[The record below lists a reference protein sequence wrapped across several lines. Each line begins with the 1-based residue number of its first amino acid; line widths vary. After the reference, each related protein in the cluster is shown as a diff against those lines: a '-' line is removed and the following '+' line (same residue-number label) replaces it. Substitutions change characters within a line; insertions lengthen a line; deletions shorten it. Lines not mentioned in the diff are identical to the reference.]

1 MEHYSI
7 KGMSCAA
14 CSARVE
20 KAVSGVAGVTECSV
34 NLLTNSMTV
43 EGTADSKAIEKAVCN
58 AGYGIKKKGAEKSES
73 DESDSDGEIKQ
84 LKKRLIWSVVFLVI
98 LMYFSMGHM
107 MWGFP
112 LPSWF
117 DGNHIA
123 MGLVQLILAGIIMV
137 INQKF
142 FISGFKALA
151 NRAPNMDT
159 LVALGSAASYIW
171 SVYALFAMSGAQV
184 SGDMQAVMKYM
195 DEFYFESAG
204 MILTLITVGKMLEAR
219 SKGKTTDALRALM
232 NLAPQSAVLFRDGK
246 EIKVPIGEVKKDD
259 IFVVRPGES
268 IPVDGV
274 ITEGSTAVNE
284 SALTGESI
292 PRDAAAGDTAVSGFI
307 NLTGT
312 VEIEAAATFEDST
325 VSSILKLIEE
335 NTDKKSHAEK
345 FITKFAKYYTPAVVL
360 GAVLIAAIT
369 PFVTDL
375 NLSESITR
383 ALSFLVVSCPCALL
397 ISVPVAFFGGIGA
410 AAKHGVLIQGSNM
423 IEALAKADKAMFDKT
438 GTLTDGTFHV
448 SRIHSEHLS
457 ENELLKLAAYAEY
470 NSTHPI
476 SVFIKKESGIE
487 IDAGRISSSEEMSG
501 YGVCTVIDGKRV
513 LVGNQKL
520 MKKESITCAAVETGC
535 VLHVAS
541 DGVYEGYIVISD
553 RIRPEAPKAI
563 RKLHEIGVSKTV
575 MLTGDTES
583 AAEKVA
589 KAAGIDE
596 FKANLLPNDKS
607 AEVEKALS
615 GNPLIFVGDGINDAP
630 SIARADIGVSMGG
643 LGSDA
648 AISASDVVLMN
659 DRLESLP
666 KTILLSRK
674 TIRIAKENIVLSLF
688 VKFAVMILCGF
699 FGADLWYAIFA
710 DVGVCILA
718 VLNALRTLKLKF

>member
-1 MEHYSI
+1 MKKEIAKLCVSFALLMGGI
-7 KGMSCAA
+7 ATSGTVSLILCIAAFLLCGAEVVINAVKNILSGEFLDECFLMSLASVAA
-14 CSARVE
+14 FLTGQYTE
-20 KAVSGVAGVTECSV
+20 AVAIMLFYGVGELFCDHATERSRDSV
-34 NLLTNSMTV
+34 AHLMDLKT
-43 EGTADSKAIEKAVCN
+43 EEA
-58 AGYGIKKKGAEKSES
+58 YIKK
-73 DESDSDGEIKQ
+73 DGSVIK
-84 LKKRLIWSVVFLVI
+84 VD
-98 LMYFSMGHM
+98 
-107 MWGFP
+107 
-112 LPSWF
+112 PS
-117 DGNHIA
+117 
-123 MGLVQLILAGIIMV
+123 
-137 INQKF
+137 
-142 FISGFKALA
+142 
-151 NRAPNMDT
+151 
-159 LVALGSAASYIW
+159 
-171 SVYALFAMSGAQV
+171 
-184 SGDMQAVMKYM
+184 
-195 DEFYFESAG
+195 
-204 MILTLITVGKMLEAR
+204 
-219 SKGKTTDALRALM
+219 
-232 NLAPQSAVLFRDGK
+232 
-246 EIKVPIGEVKKDD
+246 EIKVGDT
-259 IFVVRPGES
+259 VVVSAGQKV
-268 IPVDGV
+268 PVDGKM
-274 ITEGSTAVNE
+274 ISGST
-284 SALTGESI
+284 SFDTSSLTGESI

-335 NTDKKSHAEK
+335 STDKKSHAEK
-345 FITKFAKYYTPAVVL
+345 FITKFARYYTPAVVL
-360 GAVLIAAIT
+360 GAVLIAAIM

-375 NLSESITR
+375 NLSENITR

-501 YGVCTVIDGKRV
+501 YGVCTAIDGKRV

>member
-1 MEHYSI
+1 MNKEIAKLCVSFALLMGGI
-7 KGMSCAA
+7 ATSGTVSLILCIAAFLLCGAEVVINAVKNILSGEFLDECFLMSLASVAA
-14 CSARVE
+14 FLTGQYPE
-20 KAVSGVAGVTECSV
+20 AVAIMLFYGVGELFCDHATERSRDSV
-34 NLLTNSMTV
+34 AHLMDLKT
-43 EGTADSKAIEKAVCN
+43 EEA
-58 AGYGIKKKGAEKSES
+58 YIKK
-73 DESDSDGEIKQ
+73 DGSVIK
-84 LKKRLIWSVVFLVI
+84 VD
-98 LMYFSMGHM
+98 
-107 MWGFP
+107 
-112 LPSWF
+112 PS
-117 DGNHIA
+117 
-123 MGLVQLILAGIIMV
+123 
-137 INQKF
+137 
-142 FISGFKALA
+142 
-151 NRAPNMDT
+151 
-159 LVALGSAASYIW
+159 
-171 SVYALFAMSGAQV
+171 
-184 SGDMQAVMKYM
+184 
-195 DEFYFESAG
+195 
-204 MILTLITVGKMLEAR
+204 
-219 SKGKTTDALRALM
+219 
-232 NLAPQSAVLFRDGK
+232 
-246 EIKVPIGEVKKDD
+246 EIKVGDT
-259 IFVVRPGES
+259 VVVSAGQKV
-268 IPVDGV
+268 PVDGK
-274 ITEGSTAVNE
+274 IISGST
-284 SALTGESI
+284 SFDTSSLTGESI

-335 NTDKKSHAEK
+335 SADKKSHAEK

-487 IDAGRISSSEEMSG
+487 IDAGRISSSEDMSG

>member
-1 MEHYSI
+1 MKKEMAKLCVSFALLMGGI
-7 KGMSCAA
+7 ATSGTVSLILCIAAFLLCGAEVVINAVKNILSGEFLDECFLMSLASVAA
-14 CSARVE
+14 FLTGQYPE
-20 KAVSGVAGVTECSV
+20 AVAIMLFYGVGELFCDHATERSRDSV
-34 NLLTNSMTV
+34 AHLMDLKT
-43 EGTADSKAIEKAVCN
+43 EEA
-58 AGYGIKKKGAEKSES
+58 YIKK
-73 DESDSDGEIKQ
+73 DGSVIK
-84 LKKRLIWSVVFLVI
+84 VD
-98 LMYFSMGHM
+98 
-107 MWGFP
+107 
-112 LPSWF
+112 PS
-117 DGNHIA
+117 
-123 MGLVQLILAGIIMV
+123 
-137 INQKF
+137 
-142 FISGFKALA
+142 
-151 NRAPNMDT
+151 
-159 LVALGSAASYIW
+159 
-171 SVYALFAMSGAQV
+171 
-184 SGDMQAVMKYM
+184 
-195 DEFYFESAG
+195 
-204 MILTLITVGKMLEAR
+204 
-219 SKGKTTDALRALM
+219 
-232 NLAPQSAVLFRDGK
+232 
-246 EIKVPIGEVKKDD
+246 EIKVGDT
-259 IFVVRPGES
+259 VVVSAGQKV
-268 IPVDGV
+268 PVDGK
-274 ITEGSTAVNE
+274 IISGST
-284 SALTGESI
+284 SFDTSSLTGESI

-335 NTDKKSHAEK
+335 SADKKSHAEK

-369 PFVTDL
+369 PFVTEL

-487 IDAGRISSSEEMSG
+487 INAGRISSSEEMSG

>member
-1 MEHYSI
+1 MKKEIAKLCVSFALLAGGMATSGTVSLILCIAAFLLCGAEVVINAVKNILSGEFLDECFLMSLASVAAFLTGQYS
-7 KGMSCAA
+7 
-14 CSARVE
+14 E
-20 KAVSGVAGVTECSV
+20 AVAIMLFYGVGELFCDHATERSRDSV
-34 NLLTNSMTV
+34 AHLMDLKT
-43 EGTADSKAIEKAVCN
+43 EEA
-58 AGYGIKKKGAEKSES
+58 YIKK
-73 DESDSDGEIKQ
+73 DGSVIK
-84 LKKRLIWSVVFLVI
+84 VD
-98 LMYFSMGHM
+98 
-107 MWGFP
+107 
-112 LPSWF
+112 PS
-117 DGNHIA
+117 
-123 MGLVQLILAGIIMV
+123 
-137 INQKF
+137 
-142 FISGFKALA
+142 
-151 NRAPNMDT
+151 
-159 LVALGSAASYIW
+159 
-171 SVYALFAMSGAQV
+171 
-184 SGDMQAVMKYM
+184 
-195 DEFYFESAG
+195 
-204 MILTLITVGKMLEAR
+204 
-219 SKGKTTDALRALM
+219 
-232 NLAPQSAVLFRDGK
+232 
-246 EIKVPIGEVKKDD
+246 EIKVGDT
-259 IFVVRPGES
+259 VVVSAGQKV
-268 IPVDGV
+268 PVDGK
-274 ITEGSTAVNE
+274 IISGST
-284 SALTGESI
+284 SFDTSSLTGESI

-312 VEIEAAATFEDST
+312 VEIEASATFEDST

-335 NTDKKSHAEK
+335 SADKKSHAEK

-375 NLSESITR
+375 PLSESITR

-438 GTLTDGTFHV
+438 GTLTDGTFRV

-476 SVFIKKESGIE
+476 SVFIKKESGIQ

-520 MKKESITCAAVETGC
+520 MKKEGITCAAVETGC

-659 DRLESLP
+659 DRLESLS

>member
-1 MEHYSI
+1 MKKEIAKLCVSFALLMGGI
-7 KGMSCAA
+7 ATSGTVSLILCIAAFLLCGAEVVINAVKNILSGEFLDECFLMSLASVAA
-14 CSARVE
+14 FLTGQYPE
-20 KAVSGVAGVTECSV
+20 AVAIMLFYGVGELFCDHATERSRDSV
-34 NLLTNSMTV
+34 AHLMDLKT
-43 EGTADSKAIEKAVCN
+43 EEA
-58 AGYGIKKKGAEKSES
+58 YIKK
-73 DESDSDGEIKQ
+73 DGSVIK
-84 LKKRLIWSVVFLVI
+84 VD
-98 LMYFSMGHM
+98 
-107 MWGFP
+107 
-112 LPSWF
+112 PS
-117 DGNHIA
+117 
-123 MGLVQLILAGIIMV
+123 
-137 INQKF
+137 
-142 FISGFKALA
+142 
-151 NRAPNMDT
+151 
-159 LVALGSAASYIW
+159 
-171 SVYALFAMSGAQV
+171 
-184 SGDMQAVMKYM
+184 
-195 DEFYFESAG
+195 
-204 MILTLITVGKMLEAR
+204 
-219 SKGKTTDALRALM
+219 
-232 NLAPQSAVLFRDGK
+232 
-246 EIKVPIGEVKKDD
+246 EIKVGDT
-259 IFVVRPGES
+259 VVVSAGQKV
-268 IPVDGV
+268 PVDGK
-274 ITEGSTAVNE
+274 IISGST
-284 SALTGESI
+284 SFDTSSLTGESI

-335 NTDKKSHAEK
+335 STDKKSHAEK

-487 IDAGRISSSEEMSG
+487 IDAGRISSSEEKSG

>member
-1 MEHYSI
+1 MKKKIAKLCVSFALLMGGIATSGTVSLILCIAAFLLCGAEVVINAVKNILS
-7 KGMSCAA
+7 GEFLDECFLMSLASVAA
-14 CSARVE
+14 FLTGQYPE
-20 KAVSGVAGVTECSV
+20 AVAIMLFYGVGELFCDHATERSRDLV
-34 NLLTNSMTV
+34 AHLMDLKT
-43 EGTADSKAIEKAVCN
+43 EEA
-58 AGYGIKKKGAEKSES
+58 YIKK
-73 DESDSDGEIKQ
+73 DGSVIK
-84 LKKRLIWSVVFLVI
+84 VD
-98 LMYFSMGHM
+98 
-107 MWGFP
+107 
-112 LPSWF
+112 PS
-117 DGNHIA
+117 
-123 MGLVQLILAGIIMV
+123 
-137 INQKF
+137 
-142 FISGFKALA
+142 
-151 NRAPNMDT
+151 
-159 LVALGSAASYIW
+159 
-171 SVYALFAMSGAQV
+171 
-184 SGDMQAVMKYM
+184 
-195 DEFYFESAG
+195 
-204 MILTLITVGKMLEAR
+204 
-219 SKGKTTDALRALM
+219 
-232 NLAPQSAVLFRDGK
+232 
-246 EIKVPIGEVKKDD
+246 EIKVGDT
-259 IFVVRPGES
+259 VVVSAGQKV
-268 IPVDGV
+268 PVDGK
-274 ITEGSTAVNE
+274 IISGST
-284 SALTGESI
+284 SFDTSSLTGESI

-335 NTDKKSHAEK
+335 SADKKSHAEK

-369 PFVTDL
+369 PFVTDI

>member
-1 MEHYSI
+1 MKKEIAKLCVSFALLMGGI
-7 KGMSCAA
+7 ATSGTVSLILCIAAFLLCGAEVVINAVKNILSGEFLDECFLMSLASVAA
-14 CSARVE
+14 FLTGQYTE
-20 KAVSGVAGVTECSV
+20 AVAIMLFYGVGELFCDHATERSRDSV
-34 NLLTNSMTV
+34 AHLMDLKT
-43 EGTADSKAIEKAVCN
+43 EEA
-58 AGYGIKKKGAEKSES
+58 YIKK
-73 DESDSDGEIKQ
+73 DGSVIK
-84 LKKRLIWSVVFLVI
+84 VD
-98 LMYFSMGHM
+98 
-107 MWGFP
+107 
-112 LPSWF
+112 PS
-117 DGNHIA
+117 
-123 MGLVQLILAGIIMV
+123 
-137 INQKF
+137 
-142 FISGFKALA
+142 
-151 NRAPNMDT
+151 
-159 LVALGSAASYIW
+159 
-171 SVYALFAMSGAQV
+171 
-184 SGDMQAVMKYM
+184 
-195 DEFYFESAG
+195 
-204 MILTLITVGKMLEAR
+204 
-219 SKGKTTDALRALM
+219 
-232 NLAPQSAVLFRDGK
+232 
-246 EIKVPIGEVKKDD
+246 EIKVGDT
-259 IFVVRPGES
+259 VVVSAGQKV
-268 IPVDGV
+268 PVDGK
-274 ITEGSTAVNE
+274 IISGST
-284 SALTGESI
+284 SFDTSSLTGESI

-335 NTDKKSHAEK
+335 STDKKSHAEK

-487 IDAGRISSSEEMSG
+487 IDAGRISSSEEKSG

-674 TIRIAKENIVLSLF
+674 TICIAKENIVLSLF

>member
-1 MEHYSI
+1 MKKEIAKLCVSFALLMGGI
-7 KGMSCAA
+7 ATSGTVSLILCIAAFLLCGAEVVINAVKNILSGEFLDECFLMSLASVAA
-14 CSARVE
+14 FLTGQYPE
-20 KAVSGVAGVTECSV
+20 AVAIMLFYGVGELFCDHATERSRDSV
-34 NLLTNSMTV
+34 AHLMDLKT
-43 EGTADSKAIEKAVCN
+43 EEA
-58 AGYGIKKKGAEKSES
+58 YIKK
-73 DESDSDGEIKQ
+73 DGSVIK
-84 LKKRLIWSVVFLVI
+84 VD
-98 LMYFSMGHM
+98 
-107 MWGFP
+107 
-112 LPSWF
+112 PS
-117 DGNHIA
+117 
-123 MGLVQLILAGIIMV
+123 
-137 INQKF
+137 
-142 FISGFKALA
+142 
-151 NRAPNMDT
+151 
-159 LVALGSAASYIW
+159 
-171 SVYALFAMSGAQV
+171 
-184 SGDMQAVMKYM
+184 
-195 DEFYFESAG
+195 
-204 MILTLITVGKMLEAR
+204 
-219 SKGKTTDALRALM
+219 
-232 NLAPQSAVLFRDGK
+232 
-246 EIKVPIGEVKKDD
+246 EIKVGDT
-259 IFVVRPGES
+259 VVVSAGQKV
-268 IPVDGV
+268 PVDGK
-274 ITEGSTAVNE
+274 IISGST
-284 SALTGESI
+284 SFDTSSLTGESI

-335 NTDKKSHAEK
+335 STDKKSHAEK

-487 IDAGRISSSEEMSG
+487 IDAGRISSSEEKSG

-615 GNPLIFVGDGINDAP
+615 GSPLIFVGDGINDAP

>member
-1 MEHYSI
+1 MKKEIAKLCVSFALLMGGI
-7 KGMSCAA
+7 ATSGTVSLILCIAAFLLCGAEVVINALKNILSGEFLDECFLMSLASVAA
-14 CSARVE
+14 FLTGQYPE
-20 KAVSGVAGVTECSV
+20 AVAIMLFYGVGELFCDHATERSRDSV
-34 NLLTNSMTV
+34 AHLMDLKT
-43 EGTADSKAIEKAVCN
+43 EEA
-58 AGYGIKKKGAEKSES
+58 YIKK
-73 DESDSDGEIKQ
+73 DGSVIK
-84 LKKRLIWSVVFLVI
+84 VD
-98 LMYFSMGHM
+98 
-107 MWGFP
+107 
-112 LPSWF
+112 PS
-117 DGNHIA
+117 
-123 MGLVQLILAGIIMV
+123 
-137 INQKF
+137 
-142 FISGFKALA
+142 
-151 NRAPNMDT
+151 
-159 LVALGSAASYIW
+159 
-171 SVYALFAMSGAQV
+171 
-184 SGDMQAVMKYM
+184 
-195 DEFYFESAG
+195 
-204 MILTLITVGKMLEAR
+204 
-219 SKGKTTDALRALM
+219 
-232 NLAPQSAVLFRDGK
+232 
-246 EIKVPIGEVKKDD
+246 EIKVGDT
-259 IFVVRPGES
+259 VVVSAGQKV
-268 IPVDGV
+268 PVDGK
-274 ITEGSTAVNE
+274 IISGST
-284 SALTGESI
+284 SFDTSSLTGESI

-335 NTDKKSHAEK
+335 STDKKSHAEK

-487 IDAGRISSSEEMSG
+487 IDAGRISSSEEKSG

-674 TIRIAKENIVLSLF
+674 TICIAKENIVLSLF

>member
-1 MEHYSI
+1 MKKKIAKLCVSFALLMGGIATSGTVSLILCIAAFLLCGAEVVINAVKNILS
-7 KGMSCAA
+7 GEFLDECFLMSLASVAA
-14 CSARVE
+14 FLTGQYPE
-20 KAVSGVAGVTECSV
+20 AVAIMLFYGVGELFCDHATERSRDSV
-34 NLLTNSMTV
+34 AHLMDLKT
-43 EGTADSKAIEKAVCN
+43 EEA
-58 AGYGIKKKGAEKSES
+58 YIKK
-73 DESDSDGEIKQ
+73 DGSVIK
-84 LKKRLIWSVVFLVI
+84 VD
-98 LMYFSMGHM
+98 
-107 MWGFP
+107 
-112 LPSWF
+112 PS
-117 DGNHIA
+117 
-123 MGLVQLILAGIIMV
+123 
-137 INQKF
+137 
-142 FISGFKALA
+142 
-151 NRAPNMDT
+151 
-159 LVALGSAASYIW
+159 
-171 SVYALFAMSGAQV
+171 
-184 SGDMQAVMKYM
+184 
-195 DEFYFESAG
+195 
-204 MILTLITVGKMLEAR
+204 
-219 SKGKTTDALRALM
+219 
-232 NLAPQSAVLFRDGK
+232 
-246 EIKVPIGEVKKDD
+246 EIKVGDT
-259 IFVVRPGES
+259 VVVSAGQKV
-268 IPVDGV
+268 PVDGK
-274 ITEGSTAVNE
+274 IISGNTSFDT
-284 SALTGESI
+284 SSLTGESI

-335 NTDKKSHAEK
+335 SADKKSHAEK

>member
-1 MEHYSI
+1 MKKEIAKLCVSFALLMGGI
-7 KGMSCAA
+7 ATSGTVSLILCIAAFLLCGAEVVINALKNILSGEFLDECFLMSLASVAA
-14 CSARVE
+14 FLTGQYTE
-20 KAVSGVAGVTECSV
+20 AVAIMLFYGVGELFCDHATERSRDSV
-34 NLLTNSMTV
+34 AHLMDLKT
-43 EGTADSKAIEKAVCN
+43 EEA
-58 AGYGIKKKGAEKSES
+58 YIKK
-73 DESDSDGEIKQ
+73 DGSVIK
-84 LKKRLIWSVVFLVI
+84 VD
-98 LMYFSMGHM
+98 
-107 MWGFP
+107 
-112 LPSWF
+112 PS
-117 DGNHIA
+117 
-123 MGLVQLILAGIIMV
+123 
-137 INQKF
+137 
-142 FISGFKALA
+142 
-151 NRAPNMDT
+151 
-159 LVALGSAASYIW
+159 
-171 SVYALFAMSGAQV
+171 
-184 SGDMQAVMKYM
+184 
-195 DEFYFESAG
+195 
-204 MILTLITVGKMLEAR
+204 
-219 SKGKTTDALRALM
+219 
-232 NLAPQSAVLFRDGK
+232 
-246 EIKVPIGEVKKDD
+246 EIKVGDT
-259 IFVVRPGES
+259 VVVSAGQKV
-268 IPVDGV
+268 PVDGK
-274 ITEGSTAVNE
+274 IISGST
-284 SALTGESI
+284 SFDTSSLTGESI

-307 NLTGT
+307 NLTGP

-335 NTDKKSHAEK
+335 STDKKSHAEK

-476 SVFIKKESGIE
+476 SIFIKKESGIE
-487 IDAGRISSSEEMSG
+487 IDAGRISSSEEKSG

>member
-1 MEHYSI
+1 MKKEIAKLCVSFALLMGGI
-7 KGMSCAA
+7 ATSGTVSLILCIAAFLLCGAEVVINAVKNILSGEFLDECFLMSLASVAA
-14 CSARVE
+14 FLTGQYPE
-20 KAVSGVAGVTECSV
+20 AVAIMLFYGVGELFCDHATERSRDSV
-34 NLLTNSMTV
+34 AHLMDLKT
-43 EGTADSKAIEKAVCN
+43 EEA
-58 AGYGIKKKGAEKSES
+58 YIKK
-73 DESDSDGEIKQ
+73 DGSVIK
-84 LKKRLIWSVVFLVI
+84 VD
-98 LMYFSMGHM
+98 
-107 MWGFP
+107 
-112 LPSWF
+112 PS
-117 DGNHIA
+117 
-123 MGLVQLILAGIIMV
+123 
-137 INQKF
+137 
-142 FISGFKALA
+142 
-151 NRAPNMDT
+151 
-159 LVALGSAASYIW
+159 
-171 SVYALFAMSGAQV
+171 
-184 SGDMQAVMKYM
+184 
-195 DEFYFESAG
+195 
-204 MILTLITVGKMLEAR
+204 
-219 SKGKTTDALRALM
+219 
-232 NLAPQSAVLFRDGK
+232 
-246 EIKVPIGEVKKDD
+246 EIKVGDT
-259 IFVVRPGES
+259 VVVSAGQKV
-268 IPVDGV
+268 PVDGK
-274 ITEGSTAVNE
+274 IISGST
-284 SALTGESI
+284 SFDTSSLTGESI

>member
-1 MEHYSI
+1 MKKEIAKLCVSFALLMGGI
-7 KGMSCAA
+7 ATSGTVSLILCIAAFLLCGAEVVINAVKNILSGEFLDECFLMSLASVAA
-14 CSARVE
+14 FLTGQYTE
-20 KAVSGVAGVTECSV
+20 AVAIMLFYGVGELFCDHATERSRDSV
-34 NLLTNSMTV
+34 AHLMDLKT
-43 EGTADSKAIEKAVCN
+43 EEA
-58 AGYGIKKKGAEKSES
+58 YIKK
-73 DESDSDGEIKQ
+73 DGSVIK
-84 LKKRLIWSVVFLVI
+84 VD
-98 LMYFSMGHM
+98 
-107 MWGFP
+107 
-112 LPSWF
+112 PS
-117 DGNHIA
+117 
-123 MGLVQLILAGIIMV
+123 
-137 INQKF
+137 
-142 FISGFKALA
+142 
-151 NRAPNMDT
+151 
-159 LVALGSAASYIW
+159 
-171 SVYALFAMSGAQV
+171 
-184 SGDMQAVMKYM
+184 
-195 DEFYFESAG
+195 
-204 MILTLITVGKMLEAR
+204 
-219 SKGKTTDALRALM
+219 
-232 NLAPQSAVLFRDGK
+232 
-246 EIKVPIGEVKKDD
+246 EIKVGDT
-259 IFVVRPGES
+259 VVVSAGQKV
-268 IPVDGV
+268 PVDGK
-274 ITEGSTAVNE
+274 IISGST
-284 SALTGESI
+284 SFDTSSLTGESI

-335 NTDKKSHAEK
+335 STDKKSHAEK

-718 VLNALRTLKLKF
+718 VLNALRTLKFKF

>member
-1 MEHYSI
+1 MKKEIAKLCVSFALLMGGI
-7 KGMSCAA
+7 ATSGTVSLILCIAAFLLCGAEVVINAVKNILSGEFLDECFLMSLASVAA
-14 CSARVE
+14 FLTGQYTE
-20 KAVSGVAGVTECSV
+20 AVAIMLFYGVGELFCDHATERSRDSV
-34 NLLTNSMTV
+34 AHLMDLKT
-43 EGTADSKAIEKAVCN
+43 EEA
-58 AGYGIKKKGAEKSES
+58 YIKK
-73 DESDSDGEIKQ
+73 DGSVIK
-84 LKKRLIWSVVFLVI
+84 VD
-98 LMYFSMGHM
+98 
-107 MWGFP
+107 
-112 LPSWF
+112 PS
-117 DGNHIA
+117 
-123 MGLVQLILAGIIMV
+123 
-137 INQKF
+137 
-142 FISGFKALA
+142 
-151 NRAPNMDT
+151 
-159 LVALGSAASYIW
+159 
-171 SVYALFAMSGAQV
+171 
-184 SGDMQAVMKYM
+184 
-195 DEFYFESAG
+195 
-204 MILTLITVGKMLEAR
+204 
-219 SKGKTTDALRALM
+219 
-232 NLAPQSAVLFRDGK
+232 
-246 EIKVPIGEVKKDD
+246 EIKVGDT
-259 IFVVRPGES
+259 VVVSAGQKV
-268 IPVDGV
+268 PVDGK
-274 ITEGSTAVNE
+274 IISGST
-284 SALTGESI
+284 SFDTSSLTGESI

-335 NTDKKSHAEK
+335 STDKKSHAEK

-583 AAEKVA
+583 AAEKVV

>member
-1 MEHYSI
+1 MKKEIAKLCVSFALLMGGI
-7 KGMSCAA
+7 ATSGTVSLILCIAAFLLCGAEVVINAVKNILSGEFLDECFLMSLASVAA
-14 CSARVE
+14 FLTGQYTE
-20 KAVSGVAGVTECSV
+20 AVAIMLFYGVGELFCDHATERSRDSV
-34 NLLTNSMTV
+34 AHLMDLKT
-43 EGTADSKAIEKAVCN
+43 EEA
-58 AGYGIKKKGAEKSES
+58 YIKK
-73 DESDSDGEIKQ
+73 DGSVIK
-84 LKKRLIWSVVFLVI
+84 VD
-98 LMYFSMGHM
+98 
-107 MWGFP
+107 
-112 LPSWF
+112 PS
-117 DGNHIA
+117 
-123 MGLVQLILAGIIMV
+123 
-137 INQKF
+137 
-142 FISGFKALA
+142 
-151 NRAPNMDT
+151 
-159 LVALGSAASYIW
+159 
-171 SVYALFAMSGAQV
+171 
-184 SGDMQAVMKYM
+184 
-195 DEFYFESAG
+195 
-204 MILTLITVGKMLEAR
+204 
-219 SKGKTTDALRALM
+219 
-232 NLAPQSAVLFRDGK
+232 
-246 EIKVPIGEVKKDD
+246 EIKVGDT
-259 IFVVRPGES
+259 VVVSAGQKV
-268 IPVDGV
+268 PVDGK
-274 ITEGSTAVNE
+274 IISGST
-284 SALTGESI
+284 SFDTSSLTGESI

-335 NTDKKSHAEK
+335 STDKKSHAEK

-487 IDAGRISSSEEMSG
+487 IDAGRISSSEEKSG

>member
-1 MEHYSI
+1 MKKEIAKLCVSFALLMGGI
-7 KGMSCAA
+7 ATSGTVSLILCIAAFLLCGAEVVINALKNILSGEFLDECFLMSLASVAA
-14 CSARVE
+14 FLTGQYPE
-20 KAVSGVAGVTECSV
+20 AVAIMLFYGVGELFCDHATERSRDSV
-34 NLLTNSMTV
+34 AHLMDLKT
-43 EGTADSKAIEKAVCN
+43 EEA
-58 AGYGIKKKGAEKSES
+58 YIKK
-73 DESDSDGEIKQ
+73 DGSVIK
-84 LKKRLIWSVVFLVI
+84 VD
-98 LMYFSMGHM
+98 
-107 MWGFP
+107 
-112 LPSWF
+112 PS
-117 DGNHIA
+117 
-123 MGLVQLILAGIIMV
+123 
-137 INQKF
+137 
-142 FISGFKALA
+142 
-151 NRAPNMDT
+151 
-159 LVALGSAASYIW
+159 
-171 SVYALFAMSGAQV
+171 
-184 SGDMQAVMKYM
+184 
-195 DEFYFESAG
+195 
-204 MILTLITVGKMLEAR
+204 
-219 SKGKTTDALRALM
+219 
-232 NLAPQSAVLFRDGK
+232 
-246 EIKVPIGEVKKDD
+246 EIKVGDT
-259 IFVVRPGES
+259 VVVSAGQKV
-268 IPVDGV
+268 PVDGK
-274 ITEGSTAVNE
+274 IISGST
-284 SALTGESI
+284 SFDTSSLTGESI

-335 NTDKKSHAEK
+335 STDKKSHAEK

-487 IDAGRISSSEEMSG
+487 IDAGRISSSEEKSG

>member
-1 MEHYSI
+1 MKKEIAKLCVSFALLMGGI
-7 KGMSCAA
+7 ATSGTVSLILCIAAFLLCGAEVVINAVKNILSGEFLDECFLMSLASVAA
-14 CSARVE
+14 FLTGQYTE
-20 KAVSGVAGVTECSV
+20 AVAIMLFYGVGELFCDHATERSRDSV
-34 NLLTNSMTV
+34 AHLMDLKT
-43 EGTADSKAIEKAVCN
+43 EEA
-58 AGYGIKKKGAEKSES
+58 YIKKGGSV
-73 DESDSDGEIKQ
+73 IK
-84 LKKRLIWSVVFLVI
+84 VD
-98 LMYFSMGHM
+98 
-107 MWGFP
+107 
-112 LPSWF
+112 PS
-117 DGNHIA
+117 
-123 MGLVQLILAGIIMV
+123 
-137 INQKF
+137 
-142 FISGFKALA
+142 
-151 NRAPNMDT
+151 
-159 LVALGSAASYIW
+159 
-171 SVYALFAMSGAQV
+171 
-184 SGDMQAVMKYM
+184 
-195 DEFYFESAG
+195 
-204 MILTLITVGKMLEAR
+204 
-219 SKGKTTDALRALM
+219 
-232 NLAPQSAVLFRDGK
+232 
-246 EIKVPIGEVKKDD
+246 EIKVGDT
-259 IFVVRPGES
+259 VVVSAGQKV
-268 IPVDGV
+268 PVDGK
-274 ITEGSTAVNE
+274 IISGST
-284 SALTGESI
+284 SFDTSSLTGESI

-335 NTDKKSHAEK
+335 STDKKSHAEK

-487 IDAGRISSSEEMSG
+487 IDAGRISSSEEKSG

>member
-1 MEHYSI
+1 MKKEIAKLCVSFALLMGGI
-7 KGMSCAA
+7 ATSGTVSLILCIAAFLLCGAEVVINAVKNILSGEFLDECFLMSLASVAA
-14 CSARVE
+14 FLTGQYTE
-20 KAVSGVAGVTECSV
+20 AVAIMLFYGVGELFCDHATERSRDSV
-34 NLLTNSMTV
+34 AHLMDLKT
-43 EGTADSKAIEKAVCN
+43 EEA
-58 AGYGIKKKGAEKSES
+58 YIKK
-73 DESDSDGEIKQ
+73 DGSVIK
-84 LKKRLIWSVVFLVI
+84 VD
-98 LMYFSMGHM
+98 
-107 MWGFP
+107 
-112 LPSWF
+112 PS
-117 DGNHIA
+117 
-123 MGLVQLILAGIIMV
+123 
-137 INQKF
+137 
-142 FISGFKALA
+142 
-151 NRAPNMDT
+151 
-159 LVALGSAASYIW
+159 
-171 SVYALFAMSGAQV
+171 
-184 SGDMQAVMKYM
+184 
-195 DEFYFESAG
+195 
-204 MILTLITVGKMLEAR
+204 
-219 SKGKTTDALRALM
+219 
-232 NLAPQSAVLFRDGK
+232 
-246 EIKVPIGEVKKDD
+246 EIKVGDT
-259 IFVVRPGES
+259 VVVSAGQKV
-268 IPVDGV
+268 PVDGK
-274 ITEGSTAVNE
+274 IISGST
-284 SALTGESI
+284 SFDTSSLTGESI

-335 NTDKKSHAEK
+335 STDKKSHAEK

>member
-1 MEHYSI
+1 MKKEIAKLCVSFALLMGGI
-7 KGMSCAA
+7 ATSGTVSLILCIAA
-14 CSARVE
+14 FLLCGAEVVIN
-20 KAVSGVAGVTECSV
+20 AVKNILSGEFLDECFLMFLASVAAFLTGQYTEAVAIMLFYGVGELFCDHATERSRDSV
-34 NLLTNSMTV
+34 AHLMDLKT
-43 EGTADSKAIEKAVCN
+43 EEA
-58 AGYGIKKKGAEKSES
+58 YIKK
-73 DESDSDGEIKQ
+73 DGSVIK
-84 LKKRLIWSVVFLVI
+84 VD
-98 LMYFSMGHM
+98 
-107 MWGFP
+107 
-112 LPSWF
+112 PS
-117 DGNHIA
+117 
-123 MGLVQLILAGIIMV
+123 
-137 INQKF
+137 
-142 FISGFKALA
+142 
-151 NRAPNMDT
+151 
-159 LVALGSAASYIW
+159 
-171 SVYALFAMSGAQV
+171 
-184 SGDMQAVMKYM
+184 
-195 DEFYFESAG
+195 
-204 MILTLITVGKMLEAR
+204 
-219 SKGKTTDALRALM
+219 
-232 NLAPQSAVLFRDGK
+232 
-246 EIKVPIGEVKKDD
+246 EIKVGDT
-259 IFVVRPGES
+259 VVVSAGQKV
-268 IPVDGV
+268 PVDGK
-274 ITEGSTAVNE
+274 IISGST
-284 SALTGESI
+284 SFDTSSLTGESI
-292 PRDAAAGDTAVSGFI
+292 PRDTATGDTAVSGFI

-335 NTDKKSHAEK
+335 STDKKSHAEK

-718 VLNALRTLKLKF
+718 VLNALRTLKFKF

>member
-1 MEHYSI
+1 MKKEIAKLCVSFALLMGGI
-7 KGMSCAA
+7 ATSGTVSLILCIAAFLLCGAEVVINAVKNILSGEFLDECFLMSLASVAA
-14 CSARVE
+14 FLTGQYPE
-20 KAVSGVAGVTECSV
+20 AVAIMLFYGVGELFCDHATERSRDSV
-34 NLLTNSMTV
+34 AHLMDLKT
-43 EGTADSKAIEKAVCN
+43 EEA
-58 AGYGIKKKGAEKSES
+58 YIKK
-73 DESDSDGEIKQ
+73 DGSVIK
-84 LKKRLIWSVVFLVI
+84 VD
-98 LMYFSMGHM
+98 
-107 MWGFP
+107 
-112 LPSWF
+112 PS
-117 DGNHIA
+117 
-123 MGLVQLILAGIIMV
+123 
-137 INQKF
+137 
-142 FISGFKALA
+142 
-151 NRAPNMDT
+151 
-159 LVALGSAASYIW
+159 
-171 SVYALFAMSGAQV
+171 
-184 SGDMQAVMKYM
+184 
-195 DEFYFESAG
+195 
-204 MILTLITVGKMLEAR
+204 
-219 SKGKTTDALRALM
+219 
-232 NLAPQSAVLFRDGK
+232 
-246 EIKVPIGEVKKDD
+246 EIKVGDT
-259 IFVVRPGES
+259 VVVSAGQKV
-268 IPVDGV
+268 PVDGK
-274 ITEGSTAVNE
+274 IISGST
-284 SALTGESI
+284 SFDTSSLTGESI

-335 NTDKKSHAEK
+335 SADKKSHAEK

>member
-1 MEHYSI
+1 MKKKIAKLCVSFALLMGGIATSGTVSLILCIAAFLLCGAEVVINAVKNILS
-7 KGMSCAA
+7 GEFLDECFLMSLASVAA
-14 CSARVE
+14 FLTGQYPE
-20 KAVSGVAGVTECSV
+20 AVAIMLFYGVGELFCDHATERSRDSV
-34 NLLTNSMTV
+34 AHLMDLKT
-43 EGTADSKAIEKAVCN
+43 EEA
-58 AGYGIKKKGAEKSES
+58 YIKKEGSV
-73 DESDSDGEIKQ
+73 IK
-84 LKKRLIWSVVFLVI
+84 VD
-98 LMYFSMGHM
+98 
-107 MWGFP
+107 
-112 LPSWF
+112 PS
-117 DGNHIA
+117 
-123 MGLVQLILAGIIMV
+123 
-137 INQKF
+137 
-142 FISGFKALA
+142 
-151 NRAPNMDT
+151 
-159 LVALGSAASYIW
+159 
-171 SVYALFAMSGAQV
+171 
-184 SGDMQAVMKYM
+184 
-195 DEFYFESAG
+195 
-204 MILTLITVGKMLEAR
+204 
-219 SKGKTTDALRALM
+219 
-232 NLAPQSAVLFRDGK
+232 
-246 EIKVPIGEVKKDD
+246 EIKVGDTVMVSAGQK
-259 IFVVRPGES
+259 V
-268 IPVDGV
+268 PVDGK
-274 ITEGSTAVNE
+274 IISGNTSFDT
-284 SALTGESI
+284 SSLTGESI

-335 NTDKKSHAEK
+335 SADKKSHAEK

>member
-1 MEHYSI
+1 MKKEIAKLCVSFALLMGGI
-7 KGMSCAA
+7 ATSGTVSLILCIAAFLLCGAEVVINAVKNILSGEFLDECFLMSLASVAA
-14 CSARVE
+14 FLTGQYTE
-20 KAVSGVAGVTECSV
+20 AVAIMLFYGVGELFCDHATERSRDSV
-34 NLLTNSMTV
+34 AHLMDLKT
-43 EGTADSKAIEKAVCN
+43 EEA
-58 AGYGIKKKGAEKSES
+58 YIKK
-73 DESDSDGEIKQ
+73 DGSVIK
-84 LKKRLIWSVVFLVI
+84 VD
-98 LMYFSMGHM
+98 
-107 MWGFP
+107 
-112 LPSWF
+112 PS
-117 DGNHIA
+117 
-123 MGLVQLILAGIIMV
+123 
-137 INQKF
+137 
-142 FISGFKALA
+142 
-151 NRAPNMDT
+151 
-159 LVALGSAASYIW
+159 
-171 SVYALFAMSGAQV
+171 
-184 SGDMQAVMKYM
+184 
-195 DEFYFESAG
+195 
-204 MILTLITVGKMLEAR
+204 
-219 SKGKTTDALRALM
+219 
-232 NLAPQSAVLFRDGK
+232 
-246 EIKVPIGEVKKDD
+246 EIKVGDT
-259 IFVVRPGES
+259 VVVSAGQKV
-268 IPVDGV
+268 PVDGK
-274 ITEGSTAVNE
+274 IISGST
-284 SALTGESI
+284 SFDTSSLTGESI

-335 NTDKKSHAEK
+335 STDKKSHAEK

-487 IDAGRISSSEEMSG
+487 IDAGRISSSEEKSG

-535 VLHVAS
+535 VLHVTS